1 MKKIE
6 SVIPLNEG
14 QELGLI
20 AFTSGILS
28 IIETHAKGRLH
39 MLALHYLDLAKWL
52 KILTPKQRLP
62 IVLAQLKACNT
73 SENFIK

>member
-1 MKKIE
+1 
-6 SVIPLNEG
+6 
-14 QELGLI
+14 
-20 AFTSGILS
+20 
-28 IIETHAKGRLH
+28 

-73 SENFIK
+73 FENFIK